1 MEDTKMKKLIALAIV
16 LMMALSAG
24 ALAET
29 FKMGIDAA
37 YPPFSYLG
45 EDGAYTGFDV
55 EMCALVCADLGLE
68 QEVVPI
74 NWDSKLLSLGA
85 GEIDCIWSGLTI
97 DVLDGEKYCLSMAYV
112 DSSQVIMTR
121 KDVGIATLA
130 DLAGKNVAVQLGT
143 SADLMLSGD
152 QADLAATFG
161 NLARYEDYNVC
172 FTELMAGSV
181 DAVAID
187 SSVALNK
194 IQVYGDEYMI
204 LDEKLQAEQYG
215 ICFRGAD
222 TELCEKVEASFMKL
236 VEDGTYLELAEKY
249 ELDTSTL
256 CLLNQ

>member
-1 MEDTKMKKLIALAIV
+1 MKKIIALAIV
-16 LMMALSAG
+16 LMMVLSVG

-45 EDGAYTGFDV
+45 EDGNYEGFDV
-55 EMCALVCADLGLE
+55 EMCTLVCADQGWDM
-68 QEVVPI
+68 EVVPI
-74 NWDSKLLSLGA
+74 NWDSKLLSLDA

-97 DVLDGEKYCLSMAYV
+97 DVLDPEAYSLSMAYV

-121 KDVGIATLA
+121 KDTGITTLA

-143 SADLMLSGD
+143 SEDIMLSGD

-172 FTELMAGSV
+172 FTELMAGAV

-194 IQVYGDEYMI
+194 IQIYGDDYMI
-204 LDEKLQAEQYG
+204 LDELLQAEKYG

-222 TELCEKVEASFMKL
+222 DEMCAKVEESFMKL
-236 VEDGTYLELAEKY
+236 VEDGTYLALAEKY

-256 CLLNQ
+256 CLLNK